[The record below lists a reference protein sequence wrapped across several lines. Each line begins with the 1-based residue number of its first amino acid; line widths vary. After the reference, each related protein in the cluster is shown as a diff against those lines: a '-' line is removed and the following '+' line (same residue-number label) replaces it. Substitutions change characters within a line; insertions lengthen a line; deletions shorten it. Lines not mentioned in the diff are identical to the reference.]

1 MSDKFPSDA
10 PLLIHI
16 PHFENCWSGS
26 LEKGFRLEVQLGQ
39 QGRTNLQENQ
49 GEKRIL
55 SLKQLELCGLGVSGV
70 VGWRVWKL
78 RA

>member
-10 PLLIHI
+10 PLLIHR

-26 LEKGFRLEVQLGQ
+26 LEKGFCLEVHLGQ
-39 QGRTNLQENQ
+39 RGGTDLQENQ
-49 GEKRIL
+49 GEKCIL

>member
-10 PLLIHI
+10 PLLIHR

-26 LEKGFRLEVQLGQ
+26 LEKGFRLEVHLGQ
-39 QGRTNLQENQ
+39 QGRPDLQESQ
-49 GEKRIL
+49 GEKHIL
-55 SLKQLELCGLGVSGV
+55 LLKQLELCGLGIRGV
-70 VGWRVWKL
+70 VGGRVWKL